1 MSLET
6 CMRHWFD
13 NHSLTGLSLFQYSQI
28 RSHRS
33 HWPGHT
39 HLSFSLAR
47 PLRSPET
54 QCDPSCVCLTGD
66 CNNHCIVT
74 LVMIIINQSPQLLG
88 VSPLLSSPLCLPGHP
103 GTCSALVLR
112 THHHHWPY
120 IIRWTPCCHNSDC
133 LSFKSPVTARQF
145 PDTPPHPVCPHLI
158 SPIVKLFTTP
168 TREGFYK
175 INSTPLDDL
184 PGCRNSDT
192 LILPQK
198 EFRVASSQQRSKFW

>member
-1 MSLET
+1 MGNEIWVW
-6 CMRHWFD
+6 RRVWD
-13 NHSLTGLSLFQYSQI
+13 IDLTITAWLGSQLSLSQYSQI
-28 RSHRS
+28 SSHRS

-39 HLSFSLAR
+39 HLRQAA
-47 PLRSPET
+47 PET

-88 VSPLLSSPLCLPGHP
+88 VSPLLSCVCLVTPAPALLSCSGLIIITGHTSSD
-103 GTCSALVLR
+103 GLR
-112 THHHHWPY
+112 V
-120 IIRWTPCCHNSDC
+120 
-133 LSFKSPVTARQF
+133 VT
-145 PDTPPHPVCPHLI
+145 TSIVCPLNPPSQLARSPTPRHIL
-158 SPIVKLFTTP
+158 SVRTWYLPIVKLFTTP